1 MIPQRALTATLEIS
15 TGSMI
20 FSSRPPAYTG
30 ENLALDVDISLMD
43 SGDAYTLATG
53 AMAEMYLYWPGTVLM
68 SEAVELTA
76 SGSHVTGSMPASLMA
91 VPGCPLLV
99 IKITDTNTGALI
111 VAAATPI
118 QITNVLGEQVISTR
132 PPTPSE
138 VVYVGRS
145 PYINTSTGT
154 WMEWDPDAGEYVD
167 TETVARGLPATF
179 TAQAS
184 TLPPGS
190 AATAS
195 ITGTATD
202 PVLNL
207 GIPSGADGA
216 VLSVNGQ
223 TGAVVLDADDID
235 SGVTG
240 TGTSVEDDISA
251 LSGQIGDVAT
261 ALGNTEAGLAIIVS
275 GDTCAVAVPAGG
287 YAYVKNNTHG
297 LSEGL
302 YRNKTSSAF
311 PTSGGTAN
319 STVFEAVSDGISN
332 ALNAKITPLDNT
344 IKRKSYQ
351 VNSKTLTIPD
361 GTAAIIAVASSNGN
375 GYGIFFVEYTADI
388 GTVEISKGSN
398 LSISQNGH
406 DVTLS
411 FTDGVTRYM
420 DILVTIIRGNMIT
433 L

>member
-145 PYINTSTGT
+145 PYVDPTTKHWMEWSNNTSAYVDTGVYVEGRSPYVNT
-154 WMEWDPDAGEYVD
+154 QTNHWMEWDPETEEYVD
-167 TETVARGLPATF
+167 SGVSAVGIGA
-179 TAQAS
+179 AS
-184 TLPPGS
+184 FNGIFPDPDTHDIS
-190 AATAS
+190 A
-195 ITGTATD
+195 
-202 PVLNL
+202 
-207 GIPSGADGA
+207 
-216 VLSVNGQ
+216 
-223 TGAVVLDADDID
+223 DADDIP

-240 TGTSVEDDISA
+240 TGTSVEDDLRS
-251 LSGQIGDVAT
+251 LSGQIDDLQDVIAEC
-261 ALGNTEAGLAIIVS
+261 AFSVVLDDEDYKLYWAGS
-275 GDTCAVAVPAGG
+275 
-287 YAYVKNNTHG
+287 
-297 LSEGL
+297 
-302 YRNKTSSAF
+302 
-311 PTSGGTAN
+311 TSG
-319 STVFEAVSDGISN
+319 SCPYS
-332 ALNAKITPLDNT
+332 
-344 IKRKSYQ
+344 
-351 VNSKTLTIPD
+351 
-361 GTAAIIAVASSNGN
+361 
-375 GYGIFFVEYTADI
+375 
-388 GTVEISKGSN
+388 
-398 LSISQNGH
+398 
-406 DVTLS
+406 
-411 FTDGVTRYM
+411 
-420 DILVTIIRGNMIT
+420 IT
-433 L
+433 LDGADYKLYFNYTY